1 MTRRKPK
8 LVTLEVEDI
17 ADDTSIVEDVPDVP
31 VVKQRAMPVVKKRVV
46 VINNDVLLPRSASRY
61 VPQMR

>member
-8 LVTLEVEDI
+8 LVTLEVEEI
-17 ADDTSIVEDVPDVP
+17 EGDTSIVKDVPDVP
-31 VVKQRAMPVVKKRVV
+31 VVKRRAMPVVKQRAA
-46 VINNDVLLPRSASRY
+46 VINHDVLLPRSASRY